1 VRDCTLC
8 NTKHLDYSVACQPHL
23 KLYACVQSSL
33 VSGLSRNGDLGVGMP
48 TAIPALE
55 QSIDFVL
62 REGETEIPCRISLEA
77 LGRQAGAGA
86 LSRERAERLLQWYR
100 QEIERVAFAR
110 YAAGDFSD
118 GVVMI
123 DIDDIGTPPRTR

>member
-1 VRDCTLC
+1 
-8 NTKHLDYSVACQPHL
+8 
-23 KLYACVQSSL
+23 
-33 VSGLSRNGDLGVGMP
+33 MP
-48 TAIPALE
+48 AAIPALE

-77 LGRQAGAGA
+77 LSRQAGASA

-100 QEIERVAFAR
+100 QEIERIAFAR

-123 DIDDIGTPPRTR
+123 DIDDIGTPPSMR